1 MAAAYPIA
9 IHSLAT
15 KFPDLLHIPVVEHL
29 RINESK
35 AAGDPLD
42 ENAAHSAEMT
52 VKELTILRRFNAVPE
67 LTDAHMEGAR
77 NRAHMLR
84 AIHASRA
91 IGPGDILATLD
102 DIRGN
107 VDDIRRNL
115 DDMQRNSA
123 ETLEQIQAIMQ
134 RNQAMFANIRLARQN
149 HVVPR
154 DRDNY
159 APLQKTTSGHGRN
172 LAVQASRQEHLNQ
185 IPPSATIQVAE
196 VGTCPPFWNPIVDQY
211 TMRTIFQLIIFYNDD
226 FDIQP
231 ADNVEVRKYK
241 FRRWLCS

>member
-1 MAAAYPIA
+1 MAATYPIA
-9 IHSLAT
+9 VPSLADM
-15 KFPDLLHIPVVEHL
+15 FPELPQIPVVTNC
-29 RINESK
+29 RIDESK
-35 AAGDPLD
+35 AAGDPID
-42 ENAAHSAEMT
+42 EDAAHSAEQT
-52 VKELTILRRFNAVPE
+52 VHVLQALRRTVPE
-67 LTDAHMEGAR
+67 LTDAHIEGAK
-77 NRAHMLR
+77 NRAHVLR

-91 IGPGDILATLD
+91 VGPGDILATLN

-107 VDDIRRNL
+107 LDDIRRNL
-115 DDMQRNSA
+115 DNMQRNST

-134 RNQAMFANIRLARQN
+134 RNQAMIANIRLARQN
-149 HVVPR
+149 HMVPR

-159 APLQKTTSGHGRN
+159 TPLQKTTSGHGRN
-172 LAVQASRQEHLNQ
+172 LAVQASRQEHFNQ

>member
-1 MAAAYPIA
+1 MCCVQFVSGFSPLASVATHCLLIPI
-9 IHSLAT
+9 
-15 KFPDLLHIPVVEHL
+15 
-29 RINESK
+29 
-35 AAGDPLD
+35 LD
-42 ENAAHSAEMT
+42 
-52 VKELTILRRFNAVPE
+52 
-67 LTDAHMEGAR
+67 
-77 NRAHMLR
+77 
-84 AIHASRA
+84 ASRA
-91 IGPGDILATLD
+91 VGPGDILATLN

-107 VDDIRRNL
+107 LDDIRRNL
-115 DDMQRNSA
+115 DNMQRNST

-149 HVVPR
+149 HMVPR

-159 APLQKTTSGHGRN
+159 TPLQKTVSHSISISFLDLKVSIQTSGHGRN
-172 LAVQASRQEHLNQ
+172 LAVQASRKEHFNQ

-241 FRRWLCS
+241 FRRWLCSVSLVVYMQYPTHDFLRLTRCH